1 MGGREACVESAW
13 PCKKKKKKKK
23 KNGTNPSKFRP
34 RTSSTWAIV
43 GGKKTQFLGFF
54 RKTVYTK
61 MSLSHS
67 DSWLAKKGD
76 VRSTLVLR
84 VDNFILGTQRGSIAS
99 EKTQFFLSSKLS

>member
-1 MGGREACVESAW
+1 MYSSIFTR
-13 PCKKKKKKKK
+13 

-34 RTSSTWAIV
+34 RTSSTSAFV

-54 RKTVYTK
+54 RLYTK

-84 VDNFILGTQRGSIAS
+84 VDNFILGTQKGSIAS
-99 EKTQFFLSSKLS
+99 EKTQFLQQN